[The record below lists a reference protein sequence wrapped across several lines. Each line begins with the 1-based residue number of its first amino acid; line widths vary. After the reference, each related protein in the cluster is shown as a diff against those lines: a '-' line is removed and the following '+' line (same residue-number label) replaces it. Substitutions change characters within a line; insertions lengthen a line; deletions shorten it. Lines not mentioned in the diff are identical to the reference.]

1 MPAKMEMTP
10 ASVAPTIHFK
20 IRKSESILLN
30 RFSYSAMALAASLAL
45 SSEARHAN
53 GFALT
58 CSPLLIL
65 ISFNLLFSIHAPCAG
80 AASKP

>member
-20 IRKSESILLN
+20 IRKFESILLN

-45 SSEARHAN
+45 SAEAPACAWLFTHL
-53 GFALT
+53 LT
-58 CSPLLIL
+58 VAYLDQL
-65 ISFNLLFSIHAPCAG
+65 
-80 AASKP
+80 

>member
-45 SSEARHAN
+45 SSEAPA
-53 GFALT
+53 
-58 CSPLLIL
+58 C
-65 ISFNLLFSIHAPCAG
+65 
-80 AASKP
+80 